1 MSARKD
7 NKRSSKGG
15 QRPPRRRPEQS
26 TAGTYAIGYGKPPR
40 AHQFKPGQSPHP
52 EGRPKGSKN
61 EATIIREIL
70 GQKIKIREGGKI
82 RRITVLEAMFRRFA
96 EKSLAGDIRSAT
108 FILNRFNSVVLAVNS
123 GGLDHDDQALLQEFL
138 EELETEIAAKK
149 RVP

>member
-1 MSARKD
+1 MSTRKD

-15 QRPPRRRPEQS
+15 QRPPRRRHKES
-26 TAGTYAIGYGKPPR
+26 TSGTYTVGYGKPPR

-52 EGRPKGSKN
+52 EGRTKGSKN
-61 EATIIREIL
+61 EATIIKEIF
-70 GQKIKIREGGKI
+70 GKTVKIREGDKI

-138 EELETEIAAKK
+138 E
-149 RVP
+149 

>member
-7 NKRSSKGG
+7 SKRSSKGG
-15 QRPPRRRPEQS
+15 QRPPRKRPNQS
-26 TAGTYAIGYGKPPR
+26 TSGTYAVGYGKPPR
-40 AHQFKPGQSPHP
+40 DHQFKPGKSGNDA
-52 EGRPKGSKN
+52 GRPPGSKN
-61 EATIIREIL
+61 EETIVREIL

-96 EKSLAGDIRSAT
+96 EESLAGDIKSAT
-108 FILNRFNSVVLAVNS
+108 FLLNRLNSVISAVNS

>member
-1 MSARKD
+1 MSTRKD

-15 QRPPRRRPEQS
+15 QKPRRRPEQS

-40 AHQFKPGQSPHP
+40 AHQFKPGQSGHG
-52 EGRPKGSKN
+52 EGRPPGSKN
-61 EATIIREIL
+61 EATIIKEIL
-70 GQKIKIREGGKI
+70 GKTIKIREGDKI

-96 EKSLAGDIRSAT
+96 EKSVAGDIKSAT
-108 FILNRFNSVVLAVNS
+108 FLLNRFNSVISAVNP

-138 EELETEIAAKK
+138 EELETEITAKK